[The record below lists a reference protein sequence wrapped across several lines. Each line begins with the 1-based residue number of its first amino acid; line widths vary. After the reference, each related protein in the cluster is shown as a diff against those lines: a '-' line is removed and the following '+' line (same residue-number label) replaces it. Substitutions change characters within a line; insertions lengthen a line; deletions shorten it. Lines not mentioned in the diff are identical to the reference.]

1 MEYWLF
7 KSGLPGI
14 EHPGQIMGSDGD
26 ENEK

>member
-1 MEYWLF
+1 MEYWLI